1 MAEISPENLLE
12 RLAVGKPVAAAM
24 SVPMPAPLS
33 AIVLLGADPYLR
45 EMCRNRI
52 IDAYVPEELCGW
64 ALARLSAREAGWDE
78 ILQRAQTL
86 PMLAPRQVIIVDG
99 AESVEKLGD
108 KSREEILDALGKYFA
123 SPAPFTVL
131 LLEAVSLDRRQKFFK
146 LLSEKALIVE
156 LTIGGESAVALAS
169 QMAKDLR
176 VEIDRDAAAFL
187 VEILNS
193 EPARIRIELEKL
205 ASYVQGA
212 GRIRLG
218 DVEAIVVAARK
229 NTVWQLGDMLA
240 DRKRG
245 EALAFLDNLLREGE
259 EPVGIIGALAWLYR
273 KLIEARGLPAH
284 TNGYQAARQLAMRPD
299 AAESAV
305 RQAHRFPQ
313 KELLAGLVALAEA
326 DSQLKS
332 SNPNPRALMEF
343 LVARLTMRSAA

>member
-1 MAEISPENLLE
+1 MAEISPEKLIE
-12 RLAVGKPVAAAM
+12 RLAAGKPVA
-24 SVPMPAPLS
+24 

-45 EMCRNRI
+45 DMCRNRI
-52 IDAYVPEELCGW
+52 IDAYVPEELRGW
-64 ALARLSAREAGWDE
+64 ALARLSAKEAGWDE

-86 PMLAPRQVIIVDG
+86 PMLAPRQVIIVDS
-99 AESVEKLGD
+99 AESIEKLGD
-108 KSREEILDALGKYFA
+108 KSRDEILDALGKYFA

-131 LLEAVSLDRRQKFFK
+131 LLEAASLDRRQKFFK
-146 LLSEKALIVE
+146 LLGEKALSGTILIVE
-156 LTIGGESAVALAS
+156 LTIGGESAAALAA

-176 VEIDRDAAAFL
+176 VEIDRDAAVFIA
-187 VEILNS
+187 EILNS

-205 ASYVQGA
+205 ASYVQET
-212 GRIRLG
+212 GRIRLA

-229 NTVWQLGDMLA
+229 NTVWQLAEMLA
-240 DRKRG
+240 DRKRD
-245 EALAFLDNLLREGE
+245 AAFAFLDNLLREGE

-284 TNGYQAARQLAMRPD
+284 TNGYQAARQLGMRPE

-305 RQAHRFPQ
+305 RQAHRFA
-313 KELLAGLVALAEA
+313 KKDLLAGLVALAEA

-343 LVARLTMRSAA
+343 LIARLTVRSAA